1 MQLPRITLIST
12 VHKEIGKCNS
22 EELCKIIETLNPD
35 VIFLEAFENS
45 YSNYHDLLL
54 SQFGVYQ
61 ERLEFKALQ
70 IYSQNHTFQYVPVL
84 NIELSDEFETKLE
97 IVSNNI
103 DYRSLMDNYIL
114 LETENGFQ
122 FLNSNK
128 QITYQ
133 EQMKELENRIID
145 NTVMYEKANESIDAY
160 EHSML
165 RNIYLFCKDNSFESA
180 IFMCGAGH
188 RKTIT
193 QKIKAYETEE
203 KLKLNWT
210 FYNDTY

>member
-1 MQLPRITLIST
+1 MLHSIILIST

-22 EELCKIIETLNPD
+22 DELCKIIQSINPD

-45 YSNYHDLLL
+45 YSNYHQSLL

-61 ERLEFKALQ
+61 ERLEIKALQ
-70 IYSQNHTFQYVPVL
+70 LYSQNHTFEYVPVL
-84 NIELSDEFETKLE
+84 DIGLSDEFEAKLE
-97 IVSNNI
+97 IVSTNK
-103 DYRSLMDNYIL
+103 DYQRLLDNYIS

-128 QITYQ
+128 QIAFQ
-133 EQMKELENRIID
+133 EKMRELENRIIE
-145 NTVMYEKANESIDAY
+145 NKTFHQKANESIDAY

-165 RNIYLFCKDNSFESA
+165 RNIYSFCKENSFKTA

-188 RKTIT
+188 RKTIA
-193 QKIKAYETEE
+193 QKITEYETKEN
-203 KLKLNWT
+203 LKLNWT
-210 FYNDTY
+210 FYNDIN